1 MTLTVGRLTIPLL
14 FIAAFC
20 GFLNYW
26 TSKSIISSQL
36 KPQPP
41 SSNLSESTIMA
52 DPEGLDCKELLKKF
66 RRDEIKVA
74 KTTQSLNGR
83 EKNFKR
89 TFGVITNTAKPF
101 YVSTH
106 DKHIDLVRS
115 EIMEHQQY
123 YEYALTER
131 VAEVFDETVQKNES
145 SLFLD
150 VGANIGWYSLV
161 AVAHGA
167 SKVYSFEPNLQNT
180 IRFCESLSL
189 NDWLRDDPSKDV
201 VVPISKGVGNKEES
215 RKFYAKGA
223 GDNPGAFSFQGD
235 SSDDTVVDTMEL
247 TTLDSFADRHGWF
260 QSKPSIGL
268 MKVDV
273 EHFELEVM
281 EGAGRLLQSNL
292 IQRIAMELKR
302 DHPLVSKRKILRFLY
317 GAGYE
322 LYMHGNWKGPNFKVE
337 KSYSYNST
345 TTDRGSFEELLDDVH
360 KWKLYGE
367 NMMFVLRGLV
377 PEEKKRAR
385 KKQEEKLLEIK
396 KQKSCNAHDDPIE
409 KMKCQLKVVA
419 EFKYYKTQEENKR
432 KQEEDANKQEDDK
445 MRKEAERKHE
455 DR

>member
-14 FIAAFC
+14 IVAALC
-20 GFLNYW
+20 SLNYW
-26 TSKSIISSQL
+26 TSRSIISSQL
-36 KPQPP
+36 KPHP
-41 SSNLSESTIMA
+41 SSSNVSTVTDVA

-66 RRDEIKVA
+66 RRDEVKVA
-74 KTTQSLNGR
+74 KTTQFRNGK

-106 DKHIDLVRS
+106 DKDIDNVRS
-115 EIMEHQQY
+115 GIIKKQQY
-123 YEYALTER
+123 YEHALTER

-189 NDWLRDDPSKDV
+189 NDWLRHDPSKDV

-223 GDNPGAFSFQGD
+223 GNNPGAFSFQGG
-235 SSDDTVVDTMEL
+235 SSADTVVDTMEL

-281 EGAGRLLQSNL
+281 EGAVRLLRSNL
-292 IQRIAMELKR
+292 IKMIAMELKR
-302 DHPLVSKRKILRFLY
+302 DHPLESKRKILRFLY

-322 LYMHGNWKGPNFKVE
+322 LYMHGNWMGPNFKVE
-337 KSYSYNST
+337 KSYSFNST
-345 TTDRGSFEELLDDVH
+345 TSHRGSLEELLDDVH
-360 KWKLYGE
+360 EKKMYGE
-367 NMMFVLRGLV
+367 NVLFVLRDLG
-377 PEEKKRAR
+377 
-385 KKQEEKLLEIK
+385 
-396 KQKSCNAHDDPIE
+396 
-409 KMKCQLKVVA
+409 
-419 EFKYYKTQEENKR
+419 
-432 KQEEDANKQEDDK
+432 
-445 MRKEAERKHE
+445 
-455 DR
+455 